1 MFRHKDGGGGG
12 VDQRLAAV
20 GRDGF
25 AQFLCPASRI
35 NLGSRPLTCCIFY
48 PLASVIDLFLRC
60 DLPGVPNSGSL
71 LAGCRI
77 ASLGSY
83 RVSWRGVMISD
94 GEQMSLRGLSQR
106 RAPPLALTPFL
117 EGAVWGPRRRGRQS
131 TLVPAS
137 ASSTSRTKRLIDI
150 ILAAIGIV
158 AFLPLLLL
166 VALLIRL
173 ESPGPII
180 YRQKR
185 GGLMGAPFEIYKFRS
200 MRVTDDGGI
209 VKHATKNDPR
219 LTSIGAFLRKSSF
232 DELPQL
238 FNILKGDMSIVGPRP
253 HALRHDELYAAE
265 IPAYRGRMSARPGL
279 TGLAQVSGYRGDIP
293 NIEAMADRVAC
304 DLEYI
309 ANWSIMLDLKLIA
322 LTLARFPFDPHAY

>member
-1 MFRHKDGGGGG
+1 
-12 VDQRLAAV
+12 
-20 GRDGF
+20 
-25 AQFLCPASRI
+25 
-35 NLGSRPLTCCIFY
+35 
-48 PLASVIDLFLRC
+48 
-60 DLPGVPNSGSL
+60 
-71 LAGCRI
+71 
-77 ASLGSY
+77 
-83 RVSWRGVMISD
+83 MISD
-94 GEQMSLRGLSQR
+94 GEQLSLRSLSER
-106 RAPPLALTPFL
+106 RTPPLALNPFV
-117 EGAVWGPRRRGRQS
+117 EGALGGERRRSRQS
-131 TLVPAS
+131 TLVPVS
-137 ASSTSRTKRLIDI
+137 ASSTSRAKRLLDV
-150 ILAAIGIV
+150 ILASAGIL

-209 VKHATKNDPR
+209 VQHATKNDPR

-253 HALRHDELYAAE
+253 HALRHDELYEAQ
-265 IPAYRGRMSARPGL
+265 IPAYRGRMCARPGL
-279 TGLAQVSGYRGDIP
+279 TGLAQVSGYRGEIVNVED
-293 NIEAMADRVAC
+293 MADRVAC

-309 ANWSIMLDLKLIA
+309 TNWSVMLDLKLIA
-322 LTLARFPFDPHAY
+322 LTLARFPFDPQAY